1 MKSEEKIFLVLERI
15 KSKVDIAPSGSVISY
30 RAGEEVN
37 DLSAE
42 DEILILNKLD
52 EEGVINVVSNYA
64 SDYI

>member
-15 KSKVDIAPSGSVISY
+15 KSKVDIAPSGSAINY
-30 RAGEEVN
+30 RAGEEVKE
-37 DLSAE
+37 LGAE
-42 DEILILNKLD
+42 DEILILNKLA